1 MRIVTVSASLS
12 TSNGNDKN
20 KKTKELSF
28 QSCLSFMKMRTK
40 NEKTMEKM
48 EEELVLSD
56 FFLDETS
63 NKEKKLQMKR
73 N

>member
-1 MRIVTVSASLS
+1 
-12 TSNGNDKN
+12 
-20 KKTKELSF
+20 
-28 QSCLSFMKMRTK
+28 MKMRTK